1 MTAPPMRHAPATSHA
16 ALTRLSVAATT
27 LGVMKTRL
35 AALLLLSASA
45 VTACSSAGAAS
56 TPGATSPAGSTPD
69 TTATSAGGAAVAP
82 QQVSDANGVTVTATW
97 GGSATAA
104 VFEIEMDTHAG
115 SLDSIDLAGAVL
127 RNDRGQQLSGA
138 SWAAPAGGHHRSGKL
153 TFAGDAAPVLQ
164 GAKWV
169 ELVLPTVG
177 GVPERVLR
185 WELRA

>member
-1 MTAPPMRHAPATSHA
+1 
-16 ALTRLSVAATT
+16 
-27 LGVMKTRL
+27 MKTRL
-35 AALLLLSASA
+35 ATLLLLSASA

-56 TPGATSPAGSTPD
+56 TPGATPTSSGGTTPG
-69 TTATSAGGAAVAP
+69 ATSAGGAAVALGVA
-82 QQVSDANGVTVTATW
+82 QQVSDANGVTVIATW

-104 VFEIEMDTHAG
+104 VFEIEMDTHSG

-127 RNDRGQQLSGA
+127 RSDRGQQLSGA

-153 TFAGDAAPVLQ
+153 TFAGDATSVLQ
-164 GAKWV
+164 GASWV
-169 ELVLPTVG
+169 ELVLPNVG

>member
-1 MTAPPMRHAPATSHA
+1 
-16 ALTRLSVAATT
+16 
-27 LGVMKTRL
+27 MKTRF
-35 AALLLLSASA
+35 ATLLLLSASA
-45 VTACSSAGAAS
+45 VAACSSAGAAS

-69 TTATSAGGAAVAP
+69 TTATSAGGAAVAVGAP
-82 QQVSDANGVTVTATW
+82 QEVSDANGVTVTATW

-104 VFEIEMDTHAG
+104 VFEIEMDTHSG

-169 ELVLPTVG
+169 ELVLPNVG